1 MSWKVVRTMSSHDE
15 LLEAYLAH
23 AEAVAHERK
32 DTNFWAFNE
41 LADLMRDDPDGAW
54 QIMGELVARASDE
67 ETLGYV
73 AAGALEDLICKHPDA
88 MIDRVESRARQ
99 NARFRKAVA
108 RVWGWT
114 RIPKEIRARLDMLVA
129 EERRWC
135 VRRRTSRSTGP
146 PARIRLPRPVNAA
159 FYGQ

>member
-1 MSWKVVRTMSSHDE
+1 MSWKMVRTMSSHDE
-15 LLEAYLAH
+15 LLEGYLAH

-73 AAGALEDLICKHPDA
+73 DAGALEDLICKHPGA

-99 NARFRKAVA
+99 DARFRKAVA

-129 EERRWC
+129 EERRW
-135 VRRRTSRSTGP
+135 
-146 PARIRLPRPVNAA
+146 
-159 FYGQ
+159 